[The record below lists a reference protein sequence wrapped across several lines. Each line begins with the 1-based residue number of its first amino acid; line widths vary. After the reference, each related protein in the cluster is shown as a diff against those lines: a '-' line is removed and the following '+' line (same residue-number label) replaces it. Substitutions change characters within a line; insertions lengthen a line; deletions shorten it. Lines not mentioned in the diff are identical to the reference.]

1 MMNGNPL
8 KNTFQTNDDGLK
20 EVYHLCSFNNQETV
34 EVEYE
39 QHVK

>member
-8 KNTFQTNDDGLK
+8 KNTFQTNDEGLK
-20 EVYHLCSFNNQETV
+20 EVNHLCSFNQETV